1 MKTSD
6 PNMDITQR
14 KALGIVLI
22 RLAAIVAN
30 RGLSLS
36 LGFQSGDWQQFAR
49 AGLVLAFG
57 IVTLYAAWQIRK
69 GAVEFG
75 ITLILGAFLS
85 TLSGTVLLLAQ
96 FGIALGLIEVLLT
109 VVIATQTLP
118 SQKARRMIGVS
129 IATALL
135 TIGLDFL
142 PLDYRIPAPPAFARA
157 LPMIA
162 VAVVLVFMTF
172 IGWQSFKG
180 NSIRNK
186 ILFPILVSSGVILT
200 GVIGIGTYLFDRNI
214 SESEAERLE
223 SLEQTFV
230 SRIDLLENFSLALAL
245 EVANDPEIQATF
257 ASRDRARLTELT
269 LPAYLVLDEK
279 FDVPQYQ
286 FHLPPATS
294 FLRLHQLDQYG
305 DDLSS
310 FRATVL
316 AANTEKK
323 PVAGIEIGRGG
334 LGVRGVAPI
343 SYQGR
348 HIGTIEFGLNVDET
362 LLNEL
367 KSQYGSEWQILLVK
381 EAADI
386 ATFETPRT
394 DVTPTNARLVFQSST
409 LESPI
414 FLSAEGYD
422 NVLNGVESRETV
434 TNSGLTYEI
443 VSAPLYDFS
452 GNIIGVVD
460 IISDQT
466 GVVKQQNLQISVLF
480 GLLLTTLLAFGGT
493 TYLLVNNTLRPI
505 QPLTEAARAIAG
517 GNLDQNIPVSS
528 QDELGILAQTVNQMA
543 SELKNSFVTLEERV
557 ATRTKDLETVAEVGT
572 ATATILDTHHLLQE
586 VVDLT
591 KERFGLYHSHIYLLD
606 EDGKNLV
613 LAAGAGEAG
622 RIMVSREHA
631 IPLDREQS
639 LVARAARERKGVT
652 VNDVTQAPDFLP
664 NPLLPNTRSELAAP
678 MVVGERLVGVFDV
691 QSEQIG
697 RFTEADINI
706 QTTLAAQIA
715 TSIQNVRFYEQS
727 RERVDLETLVNSIS
741 QKIQRTTSI
750 EETLQTA
757 VRELGVA
764 IGAHRVAANLTQSKG
779 KTTSLEN

>member
-1 MKTSD
+1 MKNSFA
-6 PNMDITQR
+6 NMDLIQR
-14 KALGIVLI
+14 RAFSIALILLVAI
-22 RLAAIVAN
+22 LANLV
-30 RGLSLS
+30 LSLL

-57 IVTLYAAWQIRK
+57 VVTTYAAWQIRK

-75 ITLILGAFLS
+75 ITLILGAFLT
-85 TLSGTVLLLAQ
+85 TLGVTVLLLAQ

-118 SQKARRMIGVS
+118 SQKARFMIGVS
-129 IATALL
+129 AAVALL
-135 TIGLDFL
+135 TIGLDFM
-142 PLDYRIPAPPAFARA
+142 PLDYRIPAPPTFART

-162 VAVVLVFMTF
+162 VAVVVVFMTF
-172 IGWQSFKG
+172 TAWQSFKG
-180 NSIRNK
+180 DSVRNK
-186 ILFPILVSSGVILT
+186 ILFPVLVSSALILT
-200 GVIGIGTYLFDRNI
+200 VVIGIGTYLFDRNI
-214 SESEAERLE
+214 SESEAKRLE
-223 SLEQTFV
+223 SLEQTFS

-245 EVANDPEIQATF
+245 EVANNPDIQETF
-257 ASRDRARLTELT
+257 ANRDRERLTELT

-316 AANTEKK
+316 TANSDKK

-334 LGVRGVAPI
+334 LGVRGVAPV

-348 HIGTIEFGLNVDET
+348 HVGTIEFGLNVDET
-362 LLNEL
+362 LLKEL

-386 ATFETPRT
+386 ATFVAPRT
-394 DVTPTNARLVFQSST
+394 DVTPTNERLVFQSST
-409 LESPI
+409 LENPI
-414 FLSAEGYD
+414 FLSAGGYD
-422 NVLNGVESRETV
+422 NVLDGVQSRETV
-434 TNSGLTYEI
+434 TKSGLTYEI

-466 GVVKQQNLQISVLF
+466 EVVKQQNLQISVLF
-480 GLLLTTLLAFGGT
+480 GILLTTLLAFGGT
-493 TYLLVNNTLRPI
+493 IYLLVTRILAPI
-505 QPLTEAARAIAG
+505 QPLTDAARAIAS

-528 QDELGILAQTVNQMA
+528 QDELGVLTQTINQMA
-543 SELKNSFVTLEERV
+543 SELKNSLATLEERV
-557 ATRTKDLETVAEVGT
+557 AARTQDLATVAEVGT
-572 ATATILDTHHLLQE
+572 ATATILETRRLLQE
-586 VVDLT
+586 VVDLS

-606 EDGKNLV
+606 EDGRNLV

-639 LVARAARERKGVT
+639 LVARAARERKGVA
-652 VNDVTQAPDFLP
+652 VNDVTQAPDFLH

-678 MVVGERLVGVFDV
+678 MVVGGRLVGVFDV
-691 QSEQIG
+691 QSEQVG

-706 QTTLAAQIA
+706 QTTLAAQVA

-727 RERVDLETLVNSIS
+727 RERVELETLVNSIS

-764 IGAHRVAANLTQSKG
+764 IGAPRVAANLTQSKS

>member
-1 MKTSD
+1 MKNSFV
-6 PNMDITQR
+6 NMDPVQR
-14 KALGIVLI
+14 RATSIALILLVAI
-22 RLAAIVAN
+22 FANLA
-30 RGLSLS
+30 LSLS

-57 IVTLYAAWQIRK
+57 IMTSYAAWRIRR

-75 ITLILGAFLS
+75 VMLILGAFLS
-85 TLSGTVLLLAQ
+85 TLTGTVLLLAQ

-118 SQKARRMIGVS
+118 LHKARFMIGVS
-129 IATALL
+129 VAAALL

-142 PLDYRIPAPPAFARA
+142 PLDYRVPAPPAFARA
-157 LPMIA
+157 LPLIA
-162 VAVVLVFMTF
+162 VLVVLVLMAYAA
-172 IGWQSFKG
+172 WQSRKG
-180 NSIRNK
+180 DSVRNK
-186 ILFPILVSSGVILT
+186 ILLPVLVTSAVILT
-200 GVIGIGTYLFDRNI
+200 IVIGIGTYLFDRNI
-214 SESEAERLE
+214 SESEAERLA
-223 SLEQTFV
+223 SLEQTFS

-245 EVANDPEIQATF
+245 EVANNPDIQETF
-257 ASRDRARLTELT
+257 ANRDREHLTELT

-316 AANTEKK
+316 AANSEKK

-334 LGVRGVAPI
+334 LGVRGIAPV

-348 HIGTIEFGLNVDET
+348 HVGTIEFGLNVDHT

-367 KSQYGSEWQILLVK
+367 KTQYGSEWQILLLK

-386 ATFETPRT
+386 ATFVTPRT
-394 DVTPTNARLVFQSST
+394 DVTPTNSSLVFQSST
-409 LESPI
+409 LENPI
-414 FLSAEGYD
+414 FLGSDGYEK
-422 NVLNGVESRETV
+422 VLDGTPNQETV
-434 TNSGLTYEI
+434 TKGGLTYII
-443 VSAPLYDFS
+443 VSSPLYDFS

-466 GVVKQQNLQISVLF
+466 EIVEQQNRQIGVLF
-480 GLLLTTLLAFGGT
+480 GVLLSTLLVFGGT
-493 TYLLVNNTLRPI
+493 IYLLVNQILQPI

-517 GNLDQNIPVSS
+517 GNLDQNIQVNS

-557 ATRTKDLETVAEVGT
+557 ANRTRDLATVAEVGT
-572 ATATILDTHHLLQE
+572 ATATILDTRRLLQE
-586 VVDLT
+586 VADLT

-622 RIMVSREHA
+622 RLMVSRGHA
-631 IPLDREQS
+631 IPVDREQS

-652 VNDVTQAPDFLP
+652 VNDVTKAPDFLP
-664 NPLLPNTRSELAAP
+664 NPLLPDTRSELAAP
-678 MVVGERLVGVFDV
+678 MVVGGRLVGVFDV
-691 QSEQIG
+691 QSDQIG
-697 RFTEADINI
+697 HFTEADINI

-715 TSIQNVRFYEQS
+715 TSVQNVRFYEQS
-727 RERVDLETLVNSIS
+727 HNRADLETLANTIS
-741 QKIQRTTSI
+741 QKIQRTSTI

-757 VRELGVA
+757 VRELGIA
-764 IGAHRVAANLTQSKG
+764 IGAPRVAASISQPKG